1 MGQFFGWLTLTLA
14 SNQVATGLALFWFGV
29 ENYIIWGLLAGVL
42 IPVMARLNGTL
53 ATTTGNA
60 KAKKEQQGSSNPN
73 EELQKA
79 QAKDSNARDRENRDG
94 GGNHAEP
101 EAAGPLERLLTDPDP
116 RVRSAAAQALGAVG
130 RESAARA
137 LNGLLMDPDSVLASA
152 AEDALVQIADRL
164 DRPDLRPRTD
174 Y

>member
-1 MGQFFGWLTLTLA
+1 MSTRDWDVNLPGAPDPPERAPARPTA
-14 SNQVATGLALFWFGV
+14 RPAAV
-29 ENYIIWGLLAGVL
+29 LAGLDNEDWQVRE
-42 IPVMARLNGTL
+42 VSCRVAGS
-53 ATTTGNA
+53 
-60 KAKKEQQGSSNPN
+60 QGI
-73 EELQKA
+73 A
-79 QAKDSNARDRENRDG
+79 
-94 GGNHAEP
+94 
-101 EAAGPLERLLTDPDP
+101 EAAGPLERLLADPDP